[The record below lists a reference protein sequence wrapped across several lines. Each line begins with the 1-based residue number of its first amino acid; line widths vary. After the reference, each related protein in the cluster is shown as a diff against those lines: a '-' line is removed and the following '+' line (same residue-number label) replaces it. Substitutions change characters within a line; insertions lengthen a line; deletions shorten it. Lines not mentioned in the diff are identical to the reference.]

1 MHPFLECHT
10 NDVLGIL
17 NGFDRVRIRGTLRW
31 LAHTRG
37 MQSFLNAVGVP
48 LTDFGSYVEDVTTQ
62 VKRATEAVCTTAG
75 RPLHYLR
82 RPDESK
88 EQLARTIAARDGIE
102 TGLICTLKAVEAC
115 WSYDVHRDRAARR
128 LVLVGSWRKCLHYYH
143 YLVHPTFGFAY
154 LRLQSWF
161 PFTVHVGL
169 NGREWLACQMDA
181 AHLAYRRRENCF
193 VWLADVAAAQQL
205 ADQQLTTRWDAALT
219 ALVRQLHPAH
229 AAIFGGSPAHYYW
242 SMEQSEWASDVLFRT
257 PAALA
262 ALYPRL
268 LLHGIQHVQS
278 RDVMRY
284 LGKHVTETGTGIHGH
299 FAGEVVSE
307 LRERREGVR
316 VKHRVNGNWIKMYDK
331 QGSVLRIETVL
342 NDPRDLRVYR
352 AAEGDPRGPKAWR
365 PLRKGVADVARRAEL
380 SQQANDRYLATL
392 AAIEEP
398 EPLGTLTRPLCR
410 RVRWHG
416 RSVRAVNPFAA
427 ADSALLEAIARG
439 GYLLTGFRNR
449 DLVQW
454 GTAASPAAVTQQLR
468 LLRAHEVIRK
478 VPRTHRYLL
487 TDRGRVIVA
496 AILAARQA
504 DTATLMTAA

>member
-1 MHPFLECHT
+1 MHPFLERYGD
-10 NDVLGIL
+10 DVFGIL
-17 NGFDRVRIRGTLRW
+17 NGFDRVRLRGTLRW

-37 MQSFLNAVGVP
+37 MQSFLNAFGVP

-62 VKRATEAVCTTAG
+62 VKQATEAVCTTAG
-75 RPLHYLR
+75 RPLQYLTR
-82 RPDESK
+82 SDESK
-88 EQLARTIAARDGIE
+88 DQLARAMATRDGIQ
-102 TGLICTLKAVEAC
+102 TGVICTFKTVEAC
-115 WSYDVHRDRAARR
+115 WSYDIHRNRAARR
-128 LVLVGSWRKCLHYYH
+128 LELVGCWRKCLHYYH

-169 NGREWLACQMDA
+169 NGREWLARQMDA

-193 VWLADVAAAQQL
+193 VWIADLAAAQQL
-205 ADQQLTTRWDAALT
+205 ADRQLTTRWDAVLT

-242 SMEQSEWASDVLFRT
+242 SMEHSEWASDVLFRT

-262 ALYPRL
+262 ALYPQW
-268 LLHGIQHVQS
+268 LLHGMQHVRS

-284 LGKHVTETGTGIHGH
+284 LGKPVTPTETGVHGR
-299 FAGEVVSE
+299 FAGEVVSD

-316 VKHRVNGNWIKMYDK
+316 LKHRVKENWLKMYDK

-352 AAEGDPRGPKAWR
+352 AAEGAPGGSKAWR
-365 PLRKGVADVARRAEL
+365 RLRKGVADVQRRAEL
-380 SQQANDRYLATL
+380 SQQANERYLATL
-392 AAIEEP
+392 AAIDVH
-398 EPLGTLTRPLCR
+398 EPLGTLTQAVCR

-416 RSVRAVNPFAA
+416 RSVRAMNPLAV

-439 GYLLTGFRNR
+439 EYILHGFRNR
-449 DLVQW
+449 DLVRV
-454 GTAASPAAVTQQLR
+454 GTARSPAAVTQQLR
-468 LLRAHEVIRK
+468 MLRAHELIRK

-487 TDRGRVIVA
+487 TDRGRVVVM

-504 DTATLMTAA
+504 DTTTLMKAA